1 LLVARGIAPQRI
13 RTKGYGPKFP
23 VVENDT
29 AAGRQQNRRVEV
41 VVLNEGATA
50 DGSTR

>member
-1 LLVARGIAPQRI
+1 VD
-13 RTKGYGPKFP
+13 
-23 VVENDT
+23 NDT
-29 AAGRQQNRRVEV
+29 AVGRQQNRRVEV